1 MNSKSEK
8 LFESPKRRQSSIGM
22 HSNQSNQYMDKIN
35 SNSAEISGTFGQ
47 SIESNDDSIKTEYGL
62 QTIHSIHLI

>member
-1 MNSKSEK
+1 
-8 LFESPKRRQSSIGM
+8 M
-22 HSNQSNQYMDKIN
+22 HSNQSNEYMNKIDSQN
-35 SNSAEISGTFGQ
+35 AKTFGQ

>member
-8 LFESPKRRQSSIGM
+8 LFELSKRRHSSIEM
-22 HSNQSNQYMDKIN
+22 HSNQSNEYMNKIDSQN
-35 SNSAEISGTFGQ
+35 AKTFGQ

>member
-8 LFESPKRRQSSIGM
+8 LFESPKRRHSSIGM
-22 HSNQSNQYMDKIN
+22 NSNQSNECMNKMNSDKVQK
-35 SNSAEISGTFGQ
+35 SANFEQ